1 MVAVTDGD
9 APSVR
14 VRVEVLLLVK
24 NVCVDDGVS
33 LGLAVSVVV
42 VLAVRVGVQEG
53 LAPYVR
59 LRVGV

>member
-1 MVAVTDGD
+1 M
-9 APSVR
+9 R

-59 LRVGV
+59 LRVAV